1 MEFQSTGQ
9 FGKEVFDDVE
19 ESAIRENHMLSGA
32 ASGDQMSASGASQ
45 SESRD
50 DIRETVEPRS
60 AIDHMQILAQ
70 RIYETTPGIA
80 KCKLQFWS

>member
-1 MEFQSTGQ
+1 
-9 FGKEVFDDVE
+9 
-19 ESAIRENHMLSGA
+19 
-32 ASGDQMSASGASQ
+32 MSASGASQ

>member
-1 MEFQSTGQ
+1 
-9 FGKEVFDDVE
+9 
-19 ESAIRENHMLSGA
+19 
-32 ASGDQMSASGASQ
+32 MSASGASQ

-60 AIDHMQILAQ
+60 AIDHMQVLAQ

-80 KCKLQFWS
+80 KRKLQFWS

>member
-9 FGKEVFDDVE
+9 FGRDVFEDPN
-19 ESAIRENHMLSGA
+19 ESAIRENYLLSGGG
-32 ASGDQMSASGASQ
+32 SGDQMSGSSAQ

-50 DIRETVEPRS
+50 DIRDTVEPRS
-60 AIDHMQILAQ
+60 AIDHMQVLAQ

-80 KCKLQFWS
+80 KCKLQFWH

>member
-9 FGKEVFDDVE
+9 FGREVFDDVE
-19 ESAIRENHMLSGA
+19 ESAIRENHML
-32 ASGDQMSASGASQ
+32 SGDQMSASGASQ

-60 AIDHMQILAQ
+60 AIDHMQVLAQ

-80 KCKLQFWS
+80 KRKLQFWS